1 MKKPEYLILGAGP
14 VGLIFSLLLAKQNKS
29 SHLLELRKKNA
40 AHSDKRAL
48 ALSYGTKLILE
59 NLGIWRLLEKKT
71 TSIQSIHTS
80 QKNSFGR
87 TLLSAEE
94 NNLPALG
101 YVVSYGDLSK
111 ALEDPINQSSLIKVS
126 YEFEVSAIENKQDKS
141 ILFGLTKNIPLEA
154 PLLILADGGKNTTD
168 LIQNLKRKETSYNH
182 TALVTK
188 VISEIPPNNVAYERF
203 TSMGPIA
210 LLPNGPKE
218 FSLVWTGK
226 DIDIQALAKTKKNVF
241 LEKLYEHFGDR
252 VGRFI
257 DCEKFITFPLK
268 KIVLEDFP
276 KSHIVV
282 IGNSAQTM
290 HPVAGQGFN
299 TGIRDAY
306 VLSKLMNESE
316 SNHIGSESFVNQ
328 YYASR
333 HPETKKTL
341 FFTDSLVNIFS
352 NDLVGL
358 SITRGFSLSLLDNFR
373 PVKNFL
379 VKKMSFGK

>member
-59 NLGIWRLLEKKT
+59 NLGIWRLLEKKI

-141 ILFGLTKNIPLEA
+141 ILYGLTKNIPLEA

-290 HPVAGQGFN
+290 HPVAVQGFN

-328 YYASR
+328 YYTSR

>member
-1 MKKPEYLILGAGP
+1 M
-14 VGLIFSLLLAKQNKS
+14 
-29 SHLLELRKKNA
+29 
-40 AHSDKRAL
+40 
-48 ALSYGTKLILE
+48 
-59 NLGIWRLLEKKT
+59 
-71 TSIQSIHTS
+71 
-80 QKNSFGR
+80 
-87 TLLSAEE
+87 
-94 NNLPALG
+94 
-101 YVVSYGDLSK
+101 
-111 ALEDPINQSSLIKVS
+111 
-126 YEFEVSAIENKQDKS
+126 
-141 ILFGLTKNIPLEA
+141 
-154 PLLILADGGKNTTD
+154 
-168 LIQNLKRKETSYNH
+168 
-182 TALVTK
+182 
-188 VISEIPPNNVAYERF
+188 ISEIPPNNVAYERF

-373 PVKNFL
+373 PVKKFL

>member
-59 NLGIWRLLEKKT
+59 NLGIWRLLEKKI

-141 ILFGLTKNIPLEA
+141 ILYGLTKNLPLEA

-328 YYASR
+328 YYTSR

-373 PVKNFL
+373 AVKNFL

>member
-29 SHLLELRKKNA
+29 SHLLELRKKND

-59 NLGIWRLLEKKT
+59 NLGIWRLLEKKI
-71 TSIQSIHTS
+71 TSIQSIHIS

-94 NNLPALG
+94 YNLPALG

-141 ILFGLTKNIPLEA
+141 ILYGLTKNLPLEA

-188 VISEIPPNNVAYERF
+188 VISEIPPNNVA
-203 TSMGPIA
+203 
-210 LLPNGPKE
+210 
-218 FSLVWTGK
+218 
-226 DIDIQALAKTKKNVF
+226 
-241 LEKLYEHFGDR
+241 
-252 VGRFI
+252 
-257 DCEKFITFPLK
+257 
-268 KIVLEDFP
+268 
-276 KSHIVV
+276 
-282 IGNSAQTM
+282 
-290 HPVAGQGFN
+290 
-299 TGIRDAY
+299 
-306 VLSKLMNESE
+306 
-316 SNHIGSESFVNQ
+316 
-328 YYASR
+328 
-333 HPETKKTL
+333 
-341 FFTDSLVNIFS
+341 
-352 NDLVGL
+352 
-358 SITRGFSLSLLDNFR
+358 
-373 PVKNFL
+373 
-379 VKKMSFGK
+379 